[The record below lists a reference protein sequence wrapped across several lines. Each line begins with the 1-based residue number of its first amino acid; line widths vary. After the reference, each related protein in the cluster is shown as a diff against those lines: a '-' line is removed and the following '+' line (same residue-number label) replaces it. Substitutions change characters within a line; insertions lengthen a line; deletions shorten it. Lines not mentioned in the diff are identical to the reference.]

1 MAKTLFY
8 LLLLILHSLCIA
20 QRAPRYLSVFT
31 IVRLVDHH
39 HHLGMAMGLWE
50 YVVHVDHMHIRKY
63 AHAKLCT
70 NR

>member
-8 LLLLILHSLCIA
+8 LLLLFHSLCIA

-39 HHLGMAMGLWE
+39 HHLGIAMRLRE
-50 YVVHVDHMHIRKY
+50 YVVDVNHMHIPKY
-63 AHAKLCT
+63 AHAELCT